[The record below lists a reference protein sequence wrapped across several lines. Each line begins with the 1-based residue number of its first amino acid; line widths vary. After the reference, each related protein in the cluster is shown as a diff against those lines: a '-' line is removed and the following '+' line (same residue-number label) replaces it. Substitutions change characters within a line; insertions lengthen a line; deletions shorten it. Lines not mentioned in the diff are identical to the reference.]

1 MAGRFVIR
9 AFRAVPMRSAA
20 LAALLGALAL
30 AGCGG
35 SAPLFTQD
43 GRPTTQAQCAEQGG
57 WDNCMQQ
64 ARGICSGD
72 FDVIQRSVAGGAR
85 NLLFACKAQSTQ

>member
-9 AFRAVPMRSAA
+9 AFRAAPMRSAA
-20 LAALLGALAL
+20 LAALLGAL